1 MTTSLILLQIPT
13 GRYFFGMMYEKSFT
27 TIADILNAARNLFVS
42 NSYDDITMRQ
52 IAQEANVTK
61 GAIYHH
67 FKGKEELF
75 LRMMVDYL
83 EKLQELL
90 HQAII
95 MPGTARERLFRLT
108 ELYLEKP
115 LTDQRTIQLVRRDNS
130 RFQGNTRDELI
141 TAYQNA
147 LPNQIE
153 MIITDG
159 INANEIK
166 SGDPRIYAWQFVA
179 IVEVSLSSYARQRI
193 DSPQKMANY
202 LTDVFFDG
210 VAV

>member
-1 MTTSLILLQIPT
+1 
-13 GRYFFGMMYEKSFT
+13 MMYEKSFT
-27 TIADILNAARNLFVS
+27 TIADILEAARGLFVS

-52 IAQEANVTK
+52 IAQAANVTK

-83 EKLQELL
+83 QGLQTLL
-90 HQAII
+90 HEAVA
-95 MPGTARERLFRLT
+95 MSGTARERLYRLT

-115 LTDQRTIQLVRRDNS
+115 LTDQRTIQLVRRDNT
-130 RFQGNTRDELI
+130 RFNGSTRQELI

-153 MIITDG
+153 AIITDG
-159 INANEIK
+159 MNDDEIK

-179 IVEVSLSSYARQRI
+179 IVEVSLSTYARQRF
-193 DSPQKMANY
+193 DSPQKMATY

-210 VAV
+210 VGKPLEGLYAE

>member
-1 MTTSLILLQIPT
+1 
-13 GRYFFGMMYEKSFT
+13 MMYEKSFT
-27 TIADILNAARNLFVS
+27 TIADILEAARTLFVS

-52 IAQEANVTK
+52 IAQAAKVTK

-83 EKLQELL
+83 ERVQALL
-90 HQAII
+90 HEAVV
-95 MPGTARERLFRLT
+95 MSGSARERLYRLT
-108 ELYLEKP
+108 ELYLEEP
-115 LTDQRTIQLVRRDNS
+115 LTDQRTIQLVRRDNT
-130 RFQGNTRDELI
+130 RFQGSTRDELI

-153 MIITDG
+153 AIISDG
-159 INANEIK
+159 LNAHEIK

-179 IVEVSLSSYARQRI
+179 IVEVSLSTYARQRF
-193 DSPQKMANY
+193 DSPQKMATY

-210 VAV
+210 VAA